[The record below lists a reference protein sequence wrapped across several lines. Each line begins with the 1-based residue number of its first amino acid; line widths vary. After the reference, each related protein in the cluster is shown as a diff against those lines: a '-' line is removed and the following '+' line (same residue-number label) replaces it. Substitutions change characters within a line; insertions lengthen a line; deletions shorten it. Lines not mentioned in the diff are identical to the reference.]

1 MQKNL
6 NIPPKKKLEP
16 INEFSKVARYKAN
29 TQKSV
34 AFPYINNEQS
44 GKEFMKTIPLTIQF
58 FK

>member
-44 GKEFMKTIPLTIQF
+44 GKEFMKTIPLTI
-58 FK
+58 